1 MIFQQE
7 FGALIGAAVLLL
19 LKKAQDKLPGE
30 GSHSWSVA
38 GRWAVGWEG
47 KGRAGGNFR
56 RGAGAVE
63 VEEEKTVVRG
73 ALGS

>member
-19 LKKAQDKLPGE
+19 LKKARDKLPGE

-47 KGRAGGNFR
+47 KGREEQVGISGEEQELWRWR
-56 RGAGAVE
+56 RR
-63 VEEEKTVVRG
+63 KQ
-73 ALGS
+73 S